1 MRVRQAAAKHCR
13 WCLNSRRIKS
23 VAADSRSS
31 EKPLDRGDCPSA
43 SETNRPNACSTNSS
57 LRIMDAPAGTPAVV
71 AIWRKTSCRHAR
83 TRTPPSVFA
92 SLPQSEER
100 QESDDD
106 NDGTDNI
113 DDSVHEHF
121 LRVEG
126 VRIACKPTRAIANDP
141 LLRPDALC
149 DSAQTIPRR
158 FSNIYPC
165 VFHWLTGAFTLL
177 RGMRSW

>member
-1 MRVRQAAAKHCR
+1 MSPQTRDPVGSH
-13 WCLNSRRIKS
+13 WI
-23 VAADSRSS
+23 
-31 EKPLDRGDCPSA
+31 GGGCPSA

-57 LRIMDAPAGTPAVV
+57 PRIMDAPAGTPAVV
-71 AIWRKTSCRHAR
+71 AIWRKTSPQTLAR

-92 SLPQSEER
+92 SLSQSEER
-100 QESDDD
+100 QESNDDD
-106 NDGTDNI
+106 DGTDNI

-126 VRIACKPTRAIANDP
+126 TPIACKPTRAIANDP

-149 DSAQTIPRR
+149 DIAQTNPQR
-158 FSNIYPC
+158 FSNIC
-165 VFHWLTGAFTLL
+165 LWVFHWLTALFTLL